1 MTREQ
6 FKDLAMEI
14 IAQQKFGE
22 LGVLFS
28 SDNMDNFKVAQYDD
42 DEWDVEAAFPLEDF
56 LDELWKIVFNDDYNA
71 EMKKWWDKRI
81 VEDKE

>member
-14 IAQQKFGE
+14 IVQQKFGK
-22 LGVLFS
+22 LGVLFN

-42 DEWDVEAAFPLEDF
+42 DEWDVEAAYPFEEF
-56 LDELWKIVFNDDYNA
+56 LDDMYDAIWGEVD
-71 EMKKWWDKRI
+71 E
-81 VEDKE
+81 

>member
-14 IAQQKFGE
+14 IVQQKFGE
-22 LGVLFS
+22 LGVLFN

-42 DEWDVEAAFPLEDF
+42 DEWDVEAAYPLEDF
-56 LDELWKIVFNDDYNA
+56 LDNMYDAIMCE
-71 EMKKWWDKRI
+71 
-81 VEDKE
+81 EDER